1 MSIVVRGHN
10 AFDAIPYWRSS
21 AASPMA
27 TRLMENFEMVYAV
40 VVRWNHLGS
49 KVIGGDN
56 VRMWGLSAS
65 LSAPIADVDSENEP
79 RALMSCIRS

>member
-1 MSIVVRGHN
+1 MVR
-10 AFDAIPYWRSS
+10 S
-21 AASPMA
+21 
-27 TRLMENFEMVYAV
+27 
-40 VVRWNHLGS
+40 NHLGS